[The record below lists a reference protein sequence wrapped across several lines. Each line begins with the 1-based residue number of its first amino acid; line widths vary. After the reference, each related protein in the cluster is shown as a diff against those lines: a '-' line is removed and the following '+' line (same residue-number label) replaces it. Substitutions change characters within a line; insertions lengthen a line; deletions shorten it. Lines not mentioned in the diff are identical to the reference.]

1 MLVWVPQVS
10 LNEYVLVGL
19 QGNSRFYRMKS
30 KHHKVFL
37 LLTKVSTKPQFLI
50 QIKQKRVA
58 FI

>member
-10 LNEYVLVGL
+10 LNEYILVGL

-30 KHHKVFL
+30 KQHKISL
-37 LLTKVSTKPQFLI
+37 LLTTVSTKPQFS
-50 QIKQKRVA
+50 IKITQKRVA